1 MILTMTLVVGQTAVP
16 KSPIH
21 YSVGEPACLLGR
33 TSKFWRGWSF
43 QRKLWRGDHKDSL
56 ATENIPWRHKAVW
69 WYRQISP
76 KNISSRLW
84 MFESETEACLAFVY
98 KGLSAP
104 HISTMMTCPIQNSS
118 FQTHQQEAI
127 SLFSTGTSIMVVID
141 VLFSKQCCSSSSPRI
156 CRAYMEVEHPPL
168 ACCGGRGF
176 YWEWSGAF
184 FPFLHRFYSSLYTAD
199 WWKRALTEIIRLQ
212 RLLSLSRGKWGWCRS
227 QARSI

>member
-1 MILTMTLVVGQTAVP
+1 M
-16 KSPIH
+16 
-21 YSVGEPACLLGR
+21 LLGKQLSPNHQSITLWASR
-33 TSKFWRGWSF
+33 PVCLEEHLNFDEDDHSKENYEG
-43 QRKLWRGDHKDSL
+43 GDHKDSL

-84 MFESETEACLAFVY
+84 MFESETDACLAFVY

-104 HISTMMTCPIQNSS
+104 HISTMMTCPNQNSS

-156 CRAYMEVEHPPL
+156 CRAYMEVEPPPSPVVAEEDFTGNDPVL
-168 ACCGGRGF
+168 
-176 YWEWSGAF
+176 F
-184 FPFLHRFYSSLYTAD
+184 FPFYIVSTHRCTRRID
-199 WWKRALTEIIRLQ
+199 E
-212 RLLSLSRGKWGWCRS
+212 RGH
-227 QARSI
+227 

>member
-1 MILTMTLVVGQTAVP
+1 M
-16 KSPIH
+16 
-21 YSVGEPACLLGR
+21 LLGKQLSPNHQSI
-33 TSKFWRGWSF
+33 TLWASWPVCLEEHLNFDEDDHSKENYEG
-43 QRKLWRGDHKDSL
+43 GDHKDSL

-156 CRAYMEVEHPPL
+156 CRAYMEVEPPPSPVV
-168 ACCGGRGF
+168 AEEDFTGNDP
-176 YWEWSGAF
+176 AHF
-184 FPFLHRFYSSLYTAD
+184 FPFYIVSTHRCT
-199 WWKRALTEIIRLQ
+199 RRIGE
-212 RLLSLSRGKWGWCRS
+212 RGH
-227 QARSI
+227 

>member
-1 MILTMTLVVGQTAVP
+1 M
-16 KSPIH
+16 
-21 YSVGEPACLLGR
+21 LLGKQLSPNHQSITLWASR
-33 TSKFWRGWSF
+33 PVCLEEHLNFDEDDHSKENYEG
-43 QRKLWRGDHKDSL
+43 GDHKDSL

-104 HISTMMTCPIQNSS
+104 RISTMMTCPIQNSS

-141 VLFSKQCCSSSSPRI
+141 VLFSKQCCSSSPRI
-156 CRAYMEVEHPPL
+156 CRAYREVEPPT
-168 ACCGGRGF
+168 
-176 YWEWSGAF
+176 
-184 FPFLHRFYSSLYTAD
+184 PSLL
-199 WWKRALTEIIRLQ
+199 WRKRILLGMIR
-212 RLLSLSRGKWGWCRS
+212 RTFSLSTSFLLIAVHGGLVKEGINRDHPTSK
-227 QARSI
+227 AAL

>member
-1 MILTMTLVVGQTAVP
+1 M
-16 KSPIH
+16 
-21 YSVGEPACLLGR
+21 LLGKQLSPNHQSITLWASR
-33 TSKFWRGWSF
+33 PVCLEEHLNFDEDDHSKENYEG
-43 QRKLWRGDHKDSL
+43 GDHKDSL

-76 KNISSRLW
+76 KKYFYPTLDVWIWNGS
-84 MFESETEACLAFVY
+84 MFGFCLPWFVY

-212 RLLSLSRGKWGWCRS
+212 RLLSRGKWGWCCS